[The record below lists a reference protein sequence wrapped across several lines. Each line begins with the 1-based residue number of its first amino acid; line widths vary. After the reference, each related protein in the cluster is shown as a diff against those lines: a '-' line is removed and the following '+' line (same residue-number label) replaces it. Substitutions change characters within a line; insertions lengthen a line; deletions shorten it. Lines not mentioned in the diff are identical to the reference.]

1 MVSSSNV
8 NKETLWRHLRGIK
21 ASSDRLYSDSDCN
34 LFFLHNKYIMANLQ
48 NFSHFLNVSH
58 VSNKVENFSDNK
70 INEAG
75 EMFLNLNSCPIDVEK
90 AIDYWDVFYILNTFG
105 KPVASILLT
114 LLKTIEYSSEDGR
127 KIAQTILEKLLLEM
141 NVGKN
146 EFERL
151 TQAENYNNFKLLR
164 GLKGILNTF
173 YQILKN

>member
-8 NKETLWRHLRGIK
+8 NKETLWRHLKAIK
-21 ASSDRLYSDSDCN
+21 ASYDRHYSDCD
-34 LFFLHNKYIMANLQ
+34 LFFLYNEDIMKNLQ
-48 NFSHFLNVSH
+48 NFSQFLNISK
-58 VSNKVENFSDNK
+58 VSNEVENFSASK

-75 EMFLNLNSCPIDVEK
+75 EMFLNLNSCPIDVEE
-90 AIDYWDVFYILNTFG
+90 AIGYWDTFYILNTFG

-127 KIAQTILEKLLLEM
+127 KMAQTILQKLLLEM

-151 TQAENYNNFKLLR
+151 TQAENYNNFKLLK

-173 YQILKN
+173 

>member
-1 MVSSSNV
+1 
-8 NKETLWRHLRGIK
+8 
-21 ASSDRLYSDSDCN
+21 
-34 LFFLHNKYIMANLQ
+34 
-48 NFSHFLNVSH
+48 
-58 VSNKVENFSDNK
+58 
-70 INEAG
+70 
-75 EMFLNLNSCPIDVEK
+75 MFLNLNSCPIDVEK

-114 LLKTIEYSSEDGR
+114 LLKTIHYSSEDGR

-151 TQAENYNNFKLLR
+151 TQAKNYNNFNLLR

-173 YQILKN
+173 YQILKD